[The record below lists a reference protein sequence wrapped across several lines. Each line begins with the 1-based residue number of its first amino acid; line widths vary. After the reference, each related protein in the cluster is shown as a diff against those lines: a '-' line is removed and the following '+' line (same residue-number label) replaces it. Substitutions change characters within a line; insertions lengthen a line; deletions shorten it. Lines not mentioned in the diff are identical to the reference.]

1 MLPLRPGALPDVDV
15 RNIIFITRPNLKL
28 MNCIADNV
36 HSIDKR
42 HKSAASK
49 EIFLYF
55 LPRISTLCETQLKNK
70 GVYGSFTHVGEFKC
84 DFFPVDN
91 DLLSMELKD
100 TYRYVSFQESII
112 FSERKMLYRME
123 GRIIVSWLQG
133 VVYWRWSNQH
143 ISIGQSADCTAETLR
158 SHTKNLWQRQ

>member
-1 MLPLRPGALPDVDV
+1 MLPLRPGSLPDVDV

-28 MNCIADNV
+28 MNCIAENV

-42 HKSAASK
+42 SKSAPQK
-49 EIFLYF
+49 ELFLYF

-70 GVYGSFTHVGEFKC
+70 GVYGSFAHVGEFKC

-100 TYRYVSFQESII
+100 SF
-112 FSERKMLYRME
+112 RL
-123 GRIIVSWLQG
+123 
-133 VVYWRWSNQH
+133 VVPK
-143 ISIGQSADCTAETLR
+143 QSYFD
-158 SHTKNLWQRQ
+158 